1 MSGDLSQVMAD
12 ITPEAMAKLM
22 QLGNEAQAAGAPTP
36 GSMPSIQSYSLET
49 VEEADESATFRVTF
63 VSATG
68 KATLEAQ
75 WQQVMGQWKVTDI
88 ALVSAEVTTG
98 EAPG

>member
-22 QLGNEAQAAGAPTP
+22 QLGNSVQAGAPTP
-36 GSMPSIQSYSLET
+36 GSMPSIQSYSLEP
-49 VEEADESATFRVTF
+49 VEEGDEHATFRVTF

-75 WQQVMGQWKVTDI
+75 WQQLMGQWKVTDI
-88 ALVSAEVTTG
+88 GLISAEVTMG
-98 EAPG
+98 EAPN